1 MFIVLLKFGVNKSK
15 APDFMEDHNK
25 WIRDGFDA
33 GVFAV
38 VGSLVPRAGGAVL
51 AFNLSRSDLEA
62 RIAKDPFV
70 EHGIVE
76 PEIIEIEPVR
86 TMEGLDFLK
95 G

>member
-1 MFIVLLKFGVNKSK
+1 MFVVLLKFGTNKSR
-15 APDFMEDHNK
+15 APDFMEGHKK
-25 WIRDGFDA
+25 WIKDGFDA

-38 VGSLVPRAGGAVL
+38 VGKLVPHAGGAVL

-76 PEIIEIEPVR
+76 FEVIEFEPMM